1 MTTLPRGWI
10 NPIQC
15 IFFSIGSI
23 LESGIQ
29 GIADVLDSQ
38 GIEITSIDPGV
49 ASINSVAADSPE
61 NEKSAKRQCVLFS
74 AALDSNTLVNV
85 MMALETGYDTFLV
98 SKAIGDVTNADHLRL
113 KNVPARFVE
122 PDDFL
127 KDLQVA
133 IDAEE
138 AV

>member
-10 NPIQC
+10 NPTQC
-15 IFFSIGSI
+15 VFFSIGST
-23 LESGIQ
+23 LECDIQ
-29 GIADVLDSQ
+29 GIADILGSQ
-38 GIEITSIDPGV
+38 GIEITAIDPSD
-49 ASINSVAADSPE
+49 ASISSVATACPE
-61 NEKSAKRQCVLFS
+61 NEKNAKRQCVLFS
-74 AALDSNTLVNV
+74 AALDSHTLVNI